1 MKTSENKQ
9 KTNNKMLYLSPKIS
23 IITLNV
29 SGLNKT
35 IKRKGL
41 AESLQ
46 KNGPTICCLQET
58 YSKFNNIYGLK
69 AKRWKKIYHENI
81 KNRQKWL
88 YEYKTKKTS
97 KQIKPQKVKREI
109 T

>member
-1 MKTSENKQ
+1 MRTSENKQ
-9 KTNNKMLYLSPKIS
+9 KTNNKMPYLSSKIS

-35 IKRKGL
+35 IKRQGL

-46 KNGPTICCLQET
+46 KHDPTICCLQET
-58 YSKFNNIYGLK
+58 YSKFNNRHGLK
-69 AKRWKKIYHENI
+69 AKRWKKIYHGSI

-97 KQIKPQKVKREI
+97 KQIKPQKIKREI